1 MVCCSS
7 INQLESLVKAT
18 PKPILLAHS
27 DLDLVLYLLFELEK
41 KQAVEIEQLD
51 FFRQNLDCLI
61 DYIYSQ
67 MALIRDLGAR
77 E

>member
-7 INQLESLVKAT
+7 INQLESLVKTT
-18 PKPILLAHS
+18 PKQILLAHS
-27 DLDLVLYLLFELEK
+27 DLDLVLYLLKELEK